1 MHYRNSLEQKYMAIK
16 EELGKVRREIV
27 PVLKLLKSYMTY
39 LEPVAEQLK
48 KVIKI
53 YNSLSRMC

>member
-1 MHYRNSLEQKYMAIK
+1 MHYRNSLEQKHMAIK

-48 KVIKI
+48 LE
-53 YNSLSRMC
+53 N